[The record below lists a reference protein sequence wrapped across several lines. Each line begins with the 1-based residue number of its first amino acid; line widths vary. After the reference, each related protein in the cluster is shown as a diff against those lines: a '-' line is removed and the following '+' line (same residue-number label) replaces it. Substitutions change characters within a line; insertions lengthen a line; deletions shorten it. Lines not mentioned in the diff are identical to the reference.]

1 MAYLL
6 DTNTCVYAIK
16 RRPEVLNR
24 LAAQSPDEVLVS
36 AITVAELWFGARKSS
51 RPQATRKAVDA
62 FLKPFEVVAFDA
74 EAAEHY
80 ATVRLILERAGQPI
94 GERDLLIASSA
105 LAAGLAVVTHN
116 VREFTRVPTL
126 RVEDWYSPLP

>member
-16 RRPEVLNR
+16 RRPEVLDR
-24 LAAQSPDEVLVS
+24 LAARSPDDVLVS

-51 RPQATRKAVDA
+51 RPQAARKAVDA

-80 ATVRLILERAGQPI
+80 AIVRLVLERAGQPI

-116 VREFTRVPTL
+116 VGEFSRVPAL
-126 RVEDWYSPLP
+126 RVEDWYAPLP